1 MAKQIP
7 AGLGASISGLPYW
20 TMDTGGYTMQRKFSQ
35 QPMTPDAQDEWRELN
50 ARWFQYST
58 FTPLLRVHG
67 ELRPR
72 EMWTLGDDTPA
83 FNAQLSFDRLRYAL
97 FPYIYSMAG
106 WTTQRDYTMMRPL
119 VMDFAS
125 DRTARELPDEYMF
138 GPALLVAPITQYKQR
153 ARPVYLPASAQW
165 YDYWTGRPA
174 ASGRISA
181 AAPLDR
187 IPVFVRAGS
196 IIPYAPPM
204 QYIGEKPSDP
214 TTLYVYA
221 GANGSFVLYEDQ
233 GTTFDYEKGAF
244 TQIPIHWDDKTATLT
259 LGKRTGSFDGML
271 DHRTFQVVLV
281 SAAHPSAFSPTPVAS
296 KSAQYTGAELRLN
309 LR

>member
-1 MAKQIP
+1 MAKQIA

-20 TMDTGGYTMQRKFSQ
+20 TMDTGGYTMQNKFSK
-35 QPMTPDAQDEWRELN
+35 QPMTPDNQDEWRELN

-72 EMWTLGDDTPA
+72 EMWTSATTPPPSTPNSA
-83 FNAQLSFDRLRYAL
+83 STDCATLSSPISTRW
-97 FPYIYSMAG
+97 PAG
-106 WTTQRDYTMMRPL
+106 ATQSDYTMMRPL
-119 VMDFAS
+119 VMDFPA
-125 DRTARELPDEYMF
+125 DRIARELPDEYMF
-138 GPALLVAPITQYKQR
+138 GPALLVAPVTQYKQR
-153 ARPVYLPASAQW
+153 TRSVYLPASAQW

-214 TTLYVYA
+214 TTLYRLRRGQRQLRSSTRTREPPSTTKTGPSRKFPSA
-221 GANGSFVLYEDQ
+221 
-233 GTTFDYEKGAF
+233 GTTSQAPSLWANAPAASTACSTSAPSRSCWSPPR
-244 TQIPIHWDDKTATLT
+244 TQPPSRPRHPQPSPRSTPEPN
-259 LGKRTGSFDGML
+259 
-271 DHRTFQVVLV
+271 
-281 SAAHPSAFSPTPVAS
+281 SA
-296 KSAQYTGAELRLN
+296 
-309 LR
+309 